1 MNNRLADF
9 RHAPGNHCATTA
21 ISLLLA
27 HHGHAISEAM
37 CLGLGAGLD
46 FFYVVDESLSPTRIV
61 MGRMGDLEV
70 DCFRRLGVPVAVR
83 TTADDALA
91 WRWVRDEIDAGRPAM
106 IQVDIRWLDYYRTKT
121 HFGGH
126 KVLVVGYDERAQTAT
141 ISDNEF
147 PDLQTLPLA
156 SLARARTHTAP
167 PWILQNNFYDVRIP
181 PALTPLEQAAPAA
194 IAACSARLSADR
206 GPTVGLAGMARAAA
220 EMESWAQAPDWSWS
234 ARFAYQVIEKR
245 GTGGGAFRTMYAAFL
260 DQARPY
266 CADIERLELAPRM
279 REVAA
284 AWTALALCLRDVSA
298 NDEPRG
304 FDEAARR
311 MRIVYER
318 ERDYH
323 FAARECRCA
332 TADGG

>member
-27 HHGHAISEAM
+27 HHGHAITEAM

-46 FFYVVDESLSPTRIV
+46 FFYVVDESLSPTRII

-126 KVLVVGYDERAQTAT
+126 KVLVVGYDEQAQTAT

-147 PDLQTLPLA
+147 PELQTLPLA
-156 SLARARTHTAP
+156 SLTRARTHTAP

-181 PALTPLEQAAPAA
+181 ATLTPLRQAVPAA
-194 IAACSARLSADR
+194 IVACSTRLLDDR
-206 GPTVGLAGMARAAA
+206 GPTFGLAGLAKTAA
-220 EMESWAQAPDWSWS
+220 ELEQWAQAPDWSWS

-245 GTGGGAFRTMYAAFL
+245 GTGGGAFRTMYADFL
-260 DQARPY
+260 DQVQLY
-266 CADIERLELAPRM
+266 CADIARLALAPRM

-284 AWTALALCLRDVSA
+284 AWTKLASCLRDVSE

-304 FDEAARR
+304 FDEAARY
-311 MRIVYER
+311 MQTVHER

-323 FAARECRCA
+323 LAARECRCA
-332 TADGG
+332 EADGG